1 MSIPFSREN
10 SVRPDKNIRAMN
22 YGEFR
27 VYAMKKIQWEEENC
41 SKQID
46 ALNQEF
52 YNLTQELENEKKKLN
67 DTDDEKQLQNIMFI
81 MENIKPGINVKSEVE
96 ATRYVT
102 KLNNRIKEKKQ
113 EYQTLC
119 NRETEIKNKIK
130 KINDTMASWH
140 KDYEYYR
147 NKSSENDKKR
157 IKVDFWDVFPVIIAY
172 VFYAYFGICFFAC
185 FLASCNLTSSCSGI
199 YDSCSGIYDICD
211 LLVAGCGY
219 LFVPD
224 NTDSSNSLFYG
235 IMSLICNMI
244 FYLILSIIGAIIY
257 SKNKS
262 IDIDERFLN

>member
-1 MSIPFSREN
+1 MRNRTIGIN
-10 SVRPDKNIRAMN
+10 VR
-22 YGEFR
+22 
-27 VYAMKKIQWEEENC
+27 V
-41 SKQID
+41 S
-46 ALNQEF
+46 
-52 YNLTQELENEKKKLN
+52 ENEKKKLN

-157 IKVDFWDVFPVIIAY
+157 IKVDFWDV
-172 VFYAYFGICFFAC
+172 
-185 FLASCNLTSSCSGI
+185 
-199 YDSCSGIYDICD
+199 
-211 LLVAGCGY
+211 
-219 LFVPD
+219 
-224 NTDSSNSLFYG
+224 
-235 IMSLICNMI
+235 
-244 FYLILSIIGAIIY
+244 ILSEELMFFTHILGYA
-257 SKNKS
+257 
-262 IDIDERFLN
+262 FLLAF